1 MSPTPR
7 KSVGSYEI
15 ERELG
20 QGGMGVVYLARHP
33 DLERRVVIKALRREL
48 SGDEDAEERFRREA
62 RAAAAV
68 HHQNV
73 VVLYDCFNWR
83 SERFI
88 AQEYVEG
95 GDLASAL
102 TTAKRLEPRIA
113 ALAALEL
120 ARGLEEIHAR
130 GIVHRDLK
138 PSNILLGRAGE
149 VKIADFGIALEG
161 NAKGLTQ
168 VGHAVG
174 TPTYMSPE
182 QLMGERVDPRSDL
195 FTFGI
200 LLYKMLSGEV
210 PFRAAEEDEEGA
222 SLLRRMEAGRY
233 LRLRRISPRTPR
245 ALARL
250 VHRCLRPKARKR
262 PASAAEL
269 RRALEVML
277 RNPAPAACRAE
288 IAAWLW
294 EHGVFVDQEDD
305 ATRASPVAP
314 ARQGV
319 RPGVRWAIAAALG
332 ALLAL
337 AAVSNRLEITEL
349 PLLSQLAEVDPRL
362 LWPEAP
368 LLGTESPLLDA
379 ESPSI
384 DVENPIVD
392 PESPVVEPDRRR

>member
-7 KSVGSYEI
+7 KSVGSYEV

-33 DLERRVVIKALRREL
+33 DLERRVVIKSLRRDRAGE
-48 SGDEDAEERFRREA
+48 EDSEERFRREA
-62 RAAAAV
+62 RAAATI

-73 VVLYDCFNWR
+73 VALYDCFSWR
-83 SERFI
+83 GERFI

-95 GDLASAL
+95 QDLASVL
-102 TTAKRLEPRIA
+102 TATRRLDPHIA
-113 ALAALEL
+113 ALVALEL

-138 PSNILLGRAGE
+138 PSNLLLGRSGE

-161 NAKGLTQ
+161 SAPGLTQ

-200 LLYKMLSGEV
+200 LLYEMLAGEV
-210 PFRAAEEDEEGA
+210 PFRASEEGGEEGS
-222 SLLRRMEAGRY
+222 SLLRRMEGGRY
-233 LRLRRISPRTPR
+233 ARLRSRAPRTPR

-250 VHRCLRPKARKR
+250 VKRCLRPKPRRR
-262 PASAAEL
+262 PASASDL
-269 RRALEVML
+269 RRALERQL
-277 RNPAPAACRAE
+277 GRSAPAECRAE

-294 EHGVFVDQEDD
+294 ERGLFADDEDD
-305 ATRASPVAP
+305 ATRAAPVRP

-319 RPGVRWAIAAALG
+319 HPGVRWVIAATVIG
-332 ALLAL
+332 FLAL
-337 AAVSNRLEITEL
+337 AAVTSRVEILEL
-349 PLLSQLAEVDPRL
+349 PLLSQLV
-362 LWPEAP
+362 
-368 LLGTESPLLDA
+368 ESY
-379 ESPSI
+379 
-384 DVENPIVD
+384 VH
-392 PESPVVEPDRRR
+392 R